1 MSREYSR
8 TSRCALSWR
17 AGFSAHLPKKERKSG
32 DAMKKLQGLLS
43 AGALALRDG
52 TWQPV
57 DAATL
62 VCGDIVRVGG
72 GQYDK
77 VPADIRITKTKD
89 MKVRST
95 RSCKF
100 AYVDPNSHRST
111 TALSPARPSPRS
123 VARRARMTI
132 PLVRSAL
139 VIPFY

>member
-1 MSREYSR
+1 
-8 TSRCALSWR
+8 
-17 AGFSAHLPKKERKSG
+17 
-32 DAMKKLQGLLS
+32 MKKLQGLLS

-100 AYVDPNSHRST
+100 AYVDLTPIGRQQLYHR
-111 TALSPARPSPRS
+111 RG
-123 VARRARMTI
+123 RA
-132 PLVRSAL
+132 PGAWHGVHA
-139 VIPFY
+139 